1 MDDRPYDL
9 VVFGASGFTGKFVA
23 ERVARRSRQ
32 GSLSWAVGGRN
43 PAKLQKVL
51 EDVSSNTG
59 VSPSEV
65 GIIKADVNDDSSI
78 RQMCRSSKV
87 LLNCVG
93 PYRFYGEP
101 VVKACV
107 EEKCDYVDICGEPQF
122 LEAMQLKYDEHARD
136 NGVHIVGSC
145 AFDSI
150 PADLGLLFA
159 KETFPGKATQVES
172 FITISGINNG
182 YAIHSGTWQSA
193 VHGFAHQEELTKI
206 RQQLFSQAL
215 PKVGPKLPKRVG
227 KLGYYYNR
235 KLLKYC
241 LVFLG
246 ADPSVVRR
254 TQYHNFQACGVDP
267 VQYGAYFTLPSLFS
281 ILKLYLFALVFGLL
295 ARFSFGRHLLE
306 KFPSF
311 FSAGFFSNEG
321 PTKES
326 LSSVSFSM
334 MFFTKGYPSGTSP
347 ETEKEPPLS
356 HVTEVRGEE
365 PAYVATST
373 LVVEAAIT
381 LLLEHTSLP
390 NKGGVL
396 TPGAAFHGTKLMDSL
411 VSQGVQF
418 IDHGEDYTS

>member
-1 MDDRPYDL
+1 VYEAISPDMDDRPYDL

-159 KETFPGKATQVES
+159 KETFPGM
-172 FITISGINNG
+172 F
-182 YAIHSGTWQSA
+182 
-193 VHGFAHQEELTKI
+193 
-206 RQQLFSQAL
+206 
-215 PKVGPKLPKRVG
+215 
-227 KLGYYYNR
+227 
-235 KLLKYC
+235 C
-241 LVFLG
+241 
-246 ADPSVVRR
+246 
-254 TQYHNFQACGVDP
+254 
-267 VQYGAYFTLPSLFS
+267 
-281 ILKLYLFALVFGLL
+281 
-295 ARFSFGRHLLE
+295 
-306 KFPSF
+306 
-311 FSAGFFSNEG
+311 FSNMHICNIMG
-321 PTKES
+321 
-326 LSSVSFSM
+326 
-334 MFFTKGYPSGTSP
+334 
-347 ETEKEPPLS
+347 
-356 HVTEVRGEE
+356 
-365 PAYVATST
+365 
-373 LVVEAAIT
+373 
-381 LLLEHTSLP
+381 
-390 NKGGVL
+390 
-396 TPGAAFHGTKLMDSL
+396 
-411 VSQGVQF
+411 
-418 IDHGEDYTS
+418 